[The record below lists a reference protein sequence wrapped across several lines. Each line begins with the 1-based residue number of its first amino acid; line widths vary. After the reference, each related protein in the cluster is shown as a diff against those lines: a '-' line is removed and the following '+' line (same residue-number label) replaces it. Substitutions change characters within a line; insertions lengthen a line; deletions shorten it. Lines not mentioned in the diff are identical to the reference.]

1 MSKGEKGRRDT
12 QRGEREGEKLKERD
26 TREIPRGKG

>member
-1 MSKGEKGRRDT
+1 MSKGEKGRRHT

-26 TREIPRGKG
+26 AREIPRGKG